1 MGGMTNPPVN
11 HPSRM
16 SSLGIG
22 AAMREV
28 LHKLC
33 DIDFQHQVDLYNLE
47 QSDTGDDHKACIEDN
62 LRAAHRAKRQPYA
75 DLLNDLRRQQH
86 RPYLAA

>member
-1 MGGMTNPPVN
+1 MMVSPPAN
-11 HPSRM
+11 HRYRM
-16 SSLGIG
+16 SSPSIG

-28 LHKLC
+28 LRKLC

-47 QSDTGDDHKACIEDN
+47 QSDTGDDRKVCIKGG
-62 LRAAHRAKRQPYA
+62 LRAAHSAKRQPYA
-75 DLLNDLRRQQH
+75 DLLNDLRIQQH

>member
-1 MGGMTNPPVN
+1 MVSPSTN
-11 HPSRM
+11 HRDRM
-16 SSLGIG
+16 SSPGIG

-47 QSDTGDDHKACIEDN
+47 QSDTGADRKAWIEEN
-62 LRAAHRAKRQPYA
+62 LRTAHRAKRQPYV

-86 RPYLAA
+86 RPYLGA